1 MSLPLPIASASR
13 DWYNSLVTMP
23 QAPRLALRFPFLLS
37 IRCRAAFLTL
47 LCAGALLAQG
57 SGAARSSTAPLTQ
70 RRINAMAAAL
80 EQARHA
86 LIEEA
91 GLRLP
96 GEGLPTYLARI
107 AAPLPGE
114 RAAAYK
120 TRLDSYLAALDR
132 AVEATAA
139 ARRMPRLRDE
149 SLENRRLWE
158 RAARI
163 ASYMPARNARL
174 RLAWKRVANGAEP
187 PSRRLPQELR
197 ASLNLV
203 LSLLDA
209 LRDARP

>member
-1 MSLPLPIASASR
+1 M
-13 DWYNSLVTMP
+13 
-23 QAPRLALRFPFLLS
+23 RFPSLFF
-37 IRCRAAFLTL
+37 ICPMRRHV
-47 LCAGALLAQG
+47 ALLALLCG
-57 SGAARSSTAPLTQ
+57 GVSLPGASSAAHSSTVPLTQ

-80 EQARHA
+80 EQTRRA
-86 LIEEA
+86 LIEGT

-96 GEGLPTYLARI
+96 GEGLPAYLARI

-120 TRLDSYLAALDR
+120 TRLESYLAAFDQ
-132 AVEATAA
+132 AAQATAA

-149 SLENRRLWE
+149 RPENLRIWE
-158 RAARI
+158 RAVRI
-163 ASYMPARNARL
+163 SCYMPARNSRL
-174 RLAWKRVANGAEP
+174 RLAWKRVATGAEP

-203 LSLLDA
+203 LALLDD